1 MADDMSINEMDM
13 AVHDQVVLKIPD
25 KNEEQDCDFLINFL
39 LHPYFK
45 TKMQ

>member
-1 MADDMSINEMDM
+1 MTYNVSINQMDM

-25 KNEEQDCDFLINFL
+25 KNEEQDCDFLINSL